1 MNFSYLDWHNM
12 EKYARK
18 CDITGEGMNE
28 GWVADNGVMYFA
40 NEEDALQWCV
50 ECGYKDIQEAYD
62 DEAIYWTDW
71 YGDESDWMYIQLPSG
86 ELVEIEEED

>member
-1 MNFSYLDWHNM
+1 M

-18 CDITGEGMNE
+18 CDITGEGMSE

-62 DEAIYWTDW
+62 EEAIYWTDW